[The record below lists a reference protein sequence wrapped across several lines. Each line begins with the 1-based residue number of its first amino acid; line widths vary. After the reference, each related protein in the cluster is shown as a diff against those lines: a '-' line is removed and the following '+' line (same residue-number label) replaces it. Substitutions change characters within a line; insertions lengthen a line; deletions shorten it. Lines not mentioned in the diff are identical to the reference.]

1 MKHKNAR
8 NHTLSIYQH
17 YHKPCPNAAEPSY
30 FLAKFVDGLLA
41 VVTVMGAIT
50 FFCLL
55 ITM

>member
-30 FLAKFVDGLLA
+30 FLDKFVDGLLA